1 MPSIRFDSEHVYP
14 DDATGGI
21 TLSIELQAV
30 RSVRLFAYV
39 DTGAANCL
47 FQGDYAELL
56 GLTLT
61 DGFPKYFYPA
71 GGGSITAFGHHVT
84 IKVFD
89 YAVDSMVFFTDHP
102 EFTRNVLG
110 RQGWLHHFKVGLIH
124 YESKL
129 YLGKLGS

>member
-1 MPSIRFDSEHVYP
+1 MEHVYP

-30 RSVRLFAYV
+30 KSVRLFAYI

-61 DGFPKYFYPA
+61 DGFPKNFYSA
-71 GGGSITAFGHHVT
+71 GGGVITAFGHHVT

-89 YAVDSMVFFTDHP
+89 YTVDSMVFFTDQP
-102 EFTRNVLG
+102 DFKRNVLG
-110 RQGWLHHFKVGLIH
+110 RQGWLHHFRVGLIH

-129 YLGKLGS
+129 YLGELES